1 MYIEERKQNIVSDT
15 SLVAKINGEI
25 QDGYEKELLD
35 TNDISDGNHTFGE
48 LYDHRAVL
56 FMMLC
61 KCFRRLA
68 WKSKYHSD
76 GTMFD
81 NMFIVGIDTPKGQ
94 VTYHYYKDLYWDDFD
109 VTELERA
116 PEWDGHSSTDVL
128 DRLISLEKLITGQF

>member
-94 VTYHYYKDLYWDDFD
+94 ATYHYYKDLYWDDFD